1 MKSTGVKGELNCAD
15 EAGESKASFHMGK
28 LSQSHIAWKHEPQE
42 QIGQWCF
49 PWGCYVLPSNV
60 SAEIKQ
66 SDHSIEKESVTI

>member
-42 QIGQWCF
+42 QIGQ
-49 PWGCYVLPSNV
+49 
-60 SAEIKQ
+60 
-66 SDHSIEKESVTI
+66 